1 MKKTPLS
8 EYVNEH
14 GQTATAK
21 RAGLSQG
28 AIWQM
33 LQSERQIF
41 VLDYGDAIALEEHK
55 RIGRAA
61 TAA

>member
-1 MKKTPLS
+1 MIRHTLTD
-8 EYVNEH
+8 YVDAN

-33 LQSERQIF
+33 LKSNRQIF
-41 VLDYGDAIALEEHK
+41 VIEQDDEHILLEE
-55 RIGRAA
+55 RRVLGRKAE
-61 TAA
+61 